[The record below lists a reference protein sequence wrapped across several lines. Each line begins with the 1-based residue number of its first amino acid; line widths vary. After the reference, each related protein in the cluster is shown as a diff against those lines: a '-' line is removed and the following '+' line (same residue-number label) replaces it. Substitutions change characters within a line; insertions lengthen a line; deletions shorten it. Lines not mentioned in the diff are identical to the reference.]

1 MWLAFSVLGAFACE
15 RLSRRVKALE
25 GVLRLLKKTELE
37 IRQFSRP
44 LPQLAEI
51 IADEE
56 KGDGL
61 AAECVRFLKAGES
74 FPSAWQKG
82 TEKSPLPFKA
92 GSSHDG
98 ASFAVHSVVGLRSAF
113 IPCQRKTFEL
123 RLPSCVFS
131 QMGDGRSSKS
141 KAFDSTRLHC
151 SSVERFMRNTPS
163 PSSAMTFLL
172 TPKSLCTRND
182 TSSVH
187 FSTIPS

>member
-1 MWLAFSVLGAFACE
+1 MKYTGGVLVWLAFSVLGAFACE

-82 TEKSPLPFKA
+82 TEKSP
-92 GSSHDG
+92 SSCDREG
-98 ASFAVHSVVGLRSAF
+98 CFQVLEVYF
-113 IPCQRKTFEL
+113 
-123 RLPSCVFS
+123 
-131 QMGDGRSSKS
+131 
-141 KAFDSTRLHC
+141 
-151 SSVERFMRNTPS
+151 ERF
-163 PSSAMTFLL
+163 SSLL
-172 TPKSLCTRND
+172 EEAKSAKAKYSKLCL
-182 TSSVH
+182 
-187 FSTIPS
+187 FSGVFVGGMIFISIS

>member
-1 MWLAFSVLGAFACE
+1 MKYTGGVLVWLAFSVLGAFACE

-82 TEKSPLPFKA
+82 TEKSPLPFKS
-92 GSSHDG
+92 GERKMLSFLGRELSSCDREG
-98 ASFAVHSVVGLRSAF
+98 CFQVLEVYF
-113 IPCQRKTFEL
+113 
-123 RLPSCVFS
+123 
-131 QMGDGRSSKS
+131 
-141 KAFDSTRLHC
+141 
-151 SSVERFMRNTPS
+151 ERF
-163 PSSAMTFLL
+163 SSLL
-172 TPKSLCTRND
+172 EEAKSAKAKYSKLCL
-182 TSSVH
+182 
-187 FSTIPS
+187 FSGVFVGGMIFISIS